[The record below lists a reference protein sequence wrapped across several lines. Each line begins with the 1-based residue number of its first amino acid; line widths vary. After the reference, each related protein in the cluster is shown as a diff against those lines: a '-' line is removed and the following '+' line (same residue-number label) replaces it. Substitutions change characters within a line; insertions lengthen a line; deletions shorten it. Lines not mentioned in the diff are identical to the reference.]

1 MSGTRDDLMLSERQ
15 NNHLKIDGYI
25 MILFCGDPHG
35 EFDHIIQRVQQAKPA
50 AVIMLGDQCMSQ
62 PFEQTFAAI
71 LGSTDIWFIHGNH
84 DTDTVH
90 YYDHLFTYHDRN
102 LHGRVIEIDGLKI
115 AGLGGIFRNQVW
127 YPPEEPQHI
136 TKNDF
141 MARCGKGNLWRGG
154 LPRKH
159 RSSIFPEDI
168 QSFDGLKADI
178 LVTHEAPSA
187 HPHGF
192 QAIDKLAKSLEAK
205 FIIHGHHHD
214 PFNYGSQN
222 YMNIGLRDLFELT
235 C

>member
-1 MSGTRDDLMLSERQ
+1 MSSTRDYLVLSERQ
-15 NNHLKIDGYI
+15 SDHLNIDGYR

-50 AVIMLGDQCMSQ
+50 AVIMLGDLCMSQ

-71 LGSTDIWFIHGNH
+71 LESTDIWFIHGNH

-90 YYDHLFTYHDRN
+90 YYDHLFTFHNRN
-102 LHGRVIEIDGLKI
+102 LHGRVVEIDGLKI

-141 MARCGKGNLWRGG
+141 MARCGKGNLWREG

-159 RSSIFPEDI
+159 RSTIFPEDMLC
-168 QSFDGLKADI
+168 FTGLTADI
-178 LVTHEAPSA
+178 LVSHEAPIS

-192 QAIDKLAKSLEAK
+192 KAIDELAESLNART
-205 FIIHGHHHD
+205 IIHGHHHD
-214 PFNYGSQN
+214 PFKYGETN
-222 YMNIGLRDLFELT
+222 VINLGLRELLEIGN
-235 C
+235 

>member
-1 MSGTRDDLMLSERQ
+1 MQEIESLVDTHKKSET
-15 NNHLKIDGYI
+15 N
-25 MILFCGDPHG
+25 
-35 EFDHIIQRVQQAKPA
+35 QQ
-50 AVIMLGDQCMSQ
+50 VSD
-62 PFEQTFAAI
+62 FYTTE
-71 LGSTDIWFIHGNH
+71 GSVNGSLTDR
-84 DTDTVH
+84 H
-90 YYDHLFTYHDRN
+90 Y
-102 LHGRVIEIDGLKI
+102 
-115 AGLGGIFRNQVW
+115 GLGGIFRNQVW